1 MRPDMNQHTLPDTIE
16 IESALGLSPEVK
28 QRRNLRRMIWLAIVA
43 GLLLAGYFLWQRQS
57 AVSAAVT
64 YETTEAKKS
73 DVTIT
78 VSATGAL
85 QPLTKVDV
93 GTELSGI
100 VREVSVAEN
109 DIVKAGQV
117 LARLDVS
124 RLALQRARQQAQLL
138 SSEAR
143 LKQATSDFDEAQRQ
157 VWRQV
162 ELFNGGTGTE
172 EARDAALA
180 AQKRVEPAV
189 AAAKAEVEA
198 ARSDLAVVENDL
210 VKGDITSPID
220 GIILKRSIEPGQTV
234 AASLQAPV
242 LFTIAQDLKRMQLEA
257 AVDEA
262 DVGTVKPGQSAQ
274 FTVDAYRGK
283 NFPAKIERMSFLPET
298 VDGVVTYKT
307 ILSVENPD
315 LILRPGMTA
324 TAKIIVAEYR
334 GVIAVPNEAF
344 RYQPPRAQANKG
356 FSITEMFMPRFPRG
370 ERARRTA
377 EADGTRKLFVLRND
391 APVEVKVKTG
401 ESDGKVTIITEG
413 EIKDG
418 DALITAQRVGAAA
431 RGGGGGRP

>member
-1 MRPDMNQHTLPDTIE
+1 MNQHTLPDTLE

-28 QRRNLRRMIWLAIVA
+28 RRKNLRRLVWLALAA
-43 GLLLAGYFLWQRQS
+43 GLLLAGYVLWQRQS
-57 AVSAAVT
+57 AVSTAVS
-64 YETTEAKKS
+64 YETVDAKTS

-100 VREVSVAEN
+100 VREVTVAEN
-109 DIVKAGQV
+109 DLVKSGQV

-124 RLALQRARQQAQLL
+124 RLSLQSARQEAQLL
-138 SSEAR
+138 SAEAR
-143 LKQATSDFDEAQRQ
+143 LKQAESDLAEAQRQ

-162 ELFNGGTGTE
+162 ELYNEGTGTE
-172 EARDAALA
+172 EARDAAVA
-180 AQKRVEPAV
+180 AQKRVEPQV
-189 AAAKAEVEA
+189 AAAKADVEA
-198 ARSDLAVVENDL
+198 ARSDLAVVKNDL
-210 VKGDITSPID
+210 VKGDIVSPID

-262 DVGTVKPGQSAQ
+262 DVGTVKTGQNAQ

-283 NFPAKIERMSFLPET
+283 NFPATIARMSFLPET

-324 TAKIIVAEYR
+324 TAKIVVAEYK

-344 RYQPPRAQANKG
+344 RYQPPRVQASRG

-370 ERARRTA
+370 ERARRA
-377 EADGTRKLFVLRND
+377 ADADGMRKLSVLRND

-401 ESDGKVTIITEG
+401 ETDGKVTIITEG

-418 DALITAQRVGAAA
+418 DALITAQRVGPAA

>member
-1 MRPDMNQHTLPDTIE
+1 MNQHTLPDTIE

-28 QRRNLRRMIWLAIVA
+28 GRKNLRRMIWLALVA
-43 GLLLAGYFLWQRQS
+43 GILLAGYYLWQRQS
-57 AVSAAVT
+57 AASATVS
-64 YETTEAKKS
+64 YETVDAKIS
-73 DVTIT
+73 NVIIT

-100 VREVSVAEN
+100 VREVTVAEN
-109 DIVKAGQV
+109 DLVKAGQI
-117 LARLDVS
+117 LARLDTS
-124 RLALQRARQQAQLL
+124 RLALQSARQDAQLL
-138 SSEAR
+138 SAEAR
-143 LKQATSDFDEAQRQ
+143 LKQAESDLAEAQRQ

-162 ELFNGGTGTE
+162 ELYNEGVGTE
-172 EARDAALA
+172 EARDAAVA
-180 AQKRVEPAV
+180 AQKRVEPQV

-198 ARSDLAVVENDL
+198 ARSDLAVVKNDL
-210 VKGDITSPID
+210 VKGDIVSPID

-242 LFTIAQDLKRMQLEA
+242 LFTIAQDLKLMQLEA

-262 DVGTVKPGQSAQ
+262 DVGTVKPGQNAQ

-283 NFPAKIERMSFLPET
+283 NFPATIARMSFLPET

-307 ILSVENPD
+307 ILSVQNPD

-324 TAKIIVAEYR
+324 TAKIVVAAYK

-344 RYQPPRAQANKG
+344 RYQPPRTQASKG

-370 ERARRTA
+370 ERARRVE
-377 EADGTRKLFVLRND
+377 EADGSRKLFVLRNN
-391 APVEVKVKTG
+391 APVEVRVKTG
-401 ESDGKVTIITEG
+401 ETDGKVTIITEG
-413 EIKDG
+413 EIKEG
-418 DALITAQRVGAAA
+418 DALITAQRVGPAE